1 MNLWCVYIYIL
12 YIYIHIGV
20 SKNSGTPKWMVY
32 NGSKPYD
39 KIDNLGGPPLFFGN
53 TYIYIYFGNTYIYIY
68 IWKHL
73 YIYMCIFFWKHL
85 YIYILIPTQ
94 LRIFT
99 RTLHSSKPE
108 STSSPPQV
116 SCPWMLLATREHELL
131 PREQP
136 QREGNHLQKWLGHH
150 N

>member
-53 TYIYIYFGNTYIYIY
+53 TYIYIYILETPIYIYIFGNTYIYIY
-68 IWKHL
+68 V
-73 YIYMCIFFWKHL
+73 YIFL
-85 YIYILIPTQ
+85 ETPIYIFSSLLNFVFSPELSTAPNLKAPPRL
-94 LRIFT
+94 LR
-99 RTLHSSKPE
+99 
-108 STSSPPQV
+108 
-116 SCPWMLLATREHELL
+116 CLAH
-131 PREQP
+131 
-136 QREGNHLQKWLGHH
+136 GCC
-150 N
+150 